1 MKKLFKIYIPGLVLL
16 GLLFL
21 MLQPNPY
28 FRRALFYNVADID
41 DYKLFHNRKVEA
53 GKEKAWKLH
62 SNYNQYKLNQEEL
75 NFLNQ
80 YQTTAFLVVKD
91 TSVLFESYHHQFT
104 DSTISN
110 SFSMAKSIVSLLIGV
125 AIAEEKINSVDDY
138 VYQYI
143 PEFKTGQ
150 LKEIT
155 LRHLLTMSSGL
166 KWNESYYNPFSATTK
181 AYYGNEL
188 NKLVLKAK
196 VIDPPGIYFDY
207 ITANTQL
214 LAIILERVTKKT
226 LSKYA
231 SEKLWKPIGA
241 SNDALWSLD
250 QKNGVEKAY
259 CCFNANARDFA
270 RIGQLIANK
279 GKWSDKQ
286 IIPENYLSKALMPA
300 YYLMDEKNEP
310 VDFYG
315 FHWWLG
321 QYKNF
326 MFYYARGILGQY
338 IITIPSENLVIVRL
352 GHKRSRNKINH
363 HPEEIFGYLD
373 MALKIAH

>member
-1 MKKLFKIYIPGLVLL
+1 MQKIFKIYIPGLLLL

-28 FRRALFYNVADID
+28 FRKALFYNVADID

-53 GKEKAWKLH
+53 GEEKAWKLH
-62 SNYNQYKLNQEEL
+62 SNYNQYKLNQDEL

-80 YQTTAFLVVKD
+80 YQTSAFLVIKD
-91 TSVLFESYHHQFT
+91 TSVLFESYHQQFT

-143 PEFKTGQ
+143 PEFKTEQ
-150 LKEIT
+150 RKEIT
-155 LRHLLTMSSGL
+155 IRHLLTMSSGL
-166 KWNESYYNPFSATTK
+166 KWNESYYNPFSVTTK

-188 NKLVLKAK
+188 NKLVLNAKAM
-196 VIDPPGIYFDY
+196 DTPGVYYDY

-214 LAIILERVTKKT
+214 LAIMLERVTQKT

-231 SEKLWKPIGA
+231 SEKLWQPIGA
-241 SNDALWSLD
+241 KHDALWSLD

-270 RIGQLIANK
+270 RIGQLVANN
-279 GKWSDKQ
+279 GKWNDNQ
-286 IIPENYLSKALMPA
+286 IVPVNYLSKALMPA
-300 YYLMDEKNEP
+300 YYLMDEDNKP

-326 MFYYARGILGQY
+326 IFYYARGILGQY

-363 HPEEIFGYLD
+363 HPEDIFGYIDL
-373 MALKIAH
+373 ALQIAQ